1 MRNIYLKIYKININI
16 LFIKKYL
23 HFNIIKIKN
32 FPINFFINF
41 LFTY

>member
-23 HFNIIKIKN
+23 KIFVKN
-32 FPINFFINF
+32 LYYN
-41 LFTY
+41 

>member
-23 HFNIIKIKN
+23 HFNNELK
-32 FPINFFINF
+32 FF
-41 LFTY
+41 